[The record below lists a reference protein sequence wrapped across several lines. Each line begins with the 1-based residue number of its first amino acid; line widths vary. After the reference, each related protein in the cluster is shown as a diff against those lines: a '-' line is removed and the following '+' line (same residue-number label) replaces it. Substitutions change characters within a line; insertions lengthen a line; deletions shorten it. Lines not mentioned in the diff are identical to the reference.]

1 MLSGLSLP
9 VNLDRSRNKERL
21 EASLAGLLELQFLRQ
36 RQEFLVKEALQIA
49 GNRREQDPLVLNW
62 DLNGGDTFYPGGCLR
77 ETEANSLRRHLNGLR
92 RQELAFLSPL
102 QQLERQVSDLRL
114 DASQTPGGEPEIDSR
129 PSSGFYELSE
139 GPSPALSDSSA
150 SIFAECFPSL
160 HSAACNY
167 PRLGLAD
174 ARINYANERPKSLAE
189 PLHTDQE
196 ESLSYADSDYVSSVP
211 RSFSVP
217 HSESLEALADMRSKH
232 PSDLM
237 TRDNLELFTYPG
249 PLHAMAVQ
257 SPLLGQALRASSEDK
272 PFSPTS
278 FLGAYKLDGD
288 GELFFGSEAE
298 LAQGLEAVQ
307 SKRLENYITGLV
319 HKRVYPVRSNKPRT
333 SLAADPTKG
342 LIRQSSLC
350 QRNTESASP
359 QSPSCEQVYPSSER
373 GKISSSHSFDGSLP
387 TARYRPQWS
396 TGGDQSSAKKNLPSC
411 QASDSFAGA
420 AQKPKGTEEAQHS
433 QSLRKQVRLMTNTP
447 PMRPTSLEYHDLNYH
462 PAMRASPQESY
473 YQNVYSLDDGSRAFA
488 PTRANSVEVQS
499 PPFEQ
504 RIAAGPEVREKR
516 SPIRG
521 LDDGAYQMVN
531 AQYIPAKQPYR
542 GQGGGPGGRAKAAML
557 SKCRSADMSPE
568 AVPPGFREKGKAP
581 GKKCRFSEEA
591 EAARRNGR
599 KPSPRA
605 KKTCRSNSE
614 NSLLHRQSSAGG
626 KYNTVERDEGRS
638 LRSRRHPSGGG
649 SGGYRRWRS
658 TAEISQ
664 EEVAVAAAEPYAPG
678 EGQRRLRRYQK
689 VAGHQAGSDLEDR
702 APPEDEGPGPRAYG
716 AHGGFGDSESS
727 LSEVESPAFSTCSS
741 ETDDEGGGL
750 VWPQQMAPQAA
761 GRNAAQPKVFVKIKA
776 SHALKK
782 KILRFRTGSLKVMT
796 TV

>member
-62 DLNGGDTFYPGGCLR
+62 DLNGGDTFYPGGSLR
-77 ETEANSLRRHLNGLR
+77 EAEGNSLRRHLNGLR

-102 QQLERQVSDLRL
+102 QQLERQVSELRL
-114 DASQTPGGEPEIDSR
+114 DVSQTPGGEPEIDSR
-129 PSSGFYELSE
+129 PSS
-139 GPSPALSDSSA
+139 
-150 SIFAECFPSL
+150 
-160 HSAACNY
+160 
-167 PRLGLAD
+167 
-174 ARINYANERPKSLAE
+174 AE
-189 PLHTDQE
+189 PLHTDQD

-211 RSFSVP
+211 RSFSAT

-237 TRDNLELFTYPG
+237 TRDNLELFPYPG

-257 SPLLGQALRASSEDK
+257 NPLLGQGLRASSEEK

-298 LAQGLEAVQ
+298 LAQGLEPVQ

-350 QRNTESASP
+350 QRNTEPASP
-359 QSPSCEQVYPSSER
+359 QSPGRDQAYPSSER
-373 GKISSSHSFDGSLP
+373 AKISSSHSFDGSLP
-387 TARYRPQWS
+387 TAKYRPQWN
-396 TGGDQSSAKKNLPSC
+396 TGGDQSSAKKNLPGC
-411 QASDSFAGA
+411 QASDGFAGA
-420 AQKPKGTEEAQHS
+420 APKPKEEAQHS

-462 PAMRASPQESY
+462 PALRASPQESY
-473 YQNVYSLDDGSRAFA
+473 YQNVYSLDEGPRAFP

-499 PPFEQ
+499 SPFEQ
-504 RIAAGPEVREKR
+504 RIATGPEVREKR

-521 LDDGAYQMVN
+521 LDDGAYQLVN

-542 GQGGGPGGRAKAAML
+542 GPGGGPGGRTKAAML

-568 AVPPGFREKGKAP
+568 AAPPGFREKGKAP

-591 EAARRNGR
+591 EAARRSGR

-605 KKTCRSNSE
+605 KKTSRSNSE

-638 LRSRRHPSGGG
+638 LRSRRHPGGG
-649 SGGYRRWRS
+649 GGYRRWRS

-664 EEVAVAAAEPYAPG
+664 EEATVAAAEPYAPG
-678 EGQRRLRRYQK
+678 EGQRRLRRYQRA
-689 VAGHQAGSDLEDR
+689 AGHQAGSDSEGR

-727 LSEVESPAFSTCSS
+727 LSEAESPAFSTCSS

-750 VWPQQMAPQAA
+750 VWPQQVAPQAA
-761 GRNAAQPKVFVKIKA
+761 GRSPAQPKVFVKIKA

>member
-62 DLNGGDTFYPGGCLR
+62 DLNGGDTFYPGGSLR
-77 ETEANSLRRHLNGLR
+77 DAEGNSLRRHLNGLR

-102 QQLERQVSDLRL
+102 QQLERQVSELRL
-114 DASQTPGGEPEIDSR
+114 DVSQTPGGEPEIDSR
-129 PSSGFYELSE
+129 PSS
-139 GPSPALSDSSA
+139 
-150 SIFAECFPSL
+150 
-160 HSAACNY
+160 
-167 PRLGLAD
+167 
-174 ARINYANERPKSLAE
+174 AE
-189 PLHTDQE
+189 PLHTDQD

-211 RSFSVP
+211 RSFSAT

-237 TRDNLELFTYPG
+237 TRDNLELFPYPG

-257 SPLLGQALRASSEDK
+257 NPLLGQGLRASSEEK

-278 FLGAYKLDGD
+278 FLGAYRLDGD

-298 LAQGLEAVQ
+298 LAQGLEPVQ

-350 QRNTESASP
+350 QRNTEPASP
-359 QSPSCEQVYPSSER
+359 QSPGREQVYPSSER
-373 GKISSSHSFDGSLP
+373 AKISSSHSFDGSLP
-387 TARYRPQWS
+387 TAKYRPLWN
-396 TGGDQSSAKKNLPSC
+396 TGGDQSSAKKILPGC
-411 QASDSFAGA
+411 QASDSFTGA
-420 AQKPKGTEEAQHS
+420 APKPKEEAQHS

-462 PAMRASPQESY
+462 PALRASPQESY
-473 YQNVYSLDDGSRAFA
+473 YQNVYSLDEGPRAFP

-531 AQYIPAKQPYR
+531 AQYIPGKQPYR
-542 GQGGGPGGRAKAAML
+542 GPGGRAKAAML

-568 AVPPGFREKGKAP
+568 AAPPGFREKGKAP

-591 EAARRNGR
+591 EAARRSGR

-605 KKTCRSNSE
+605 KKTSRSNSE

-638 LRSRRHPSGGG
+638 LRSRRHPGGG
-649 SGGYRRWRS
+649 GGYRRWRS

-664 EEVAVAAAEPYAPG
+664 EEATVAAAEPYAPG
-678 EGQRRLRRYQK
+678 EGQRRLRRYQRA
-689 VAGHQAGSDLEDR
+689 AGHQAGSDSEGR

-727 LSEVESPAFSTCSS
+727 LSEAESPAFSTCSS

-750 VWPQQMAPQAA
+750 VWPQQVAPQAA
-761 GRNAAQPKVFVKIKA
+761 GRSPAQPKVFVKIKA